1 MLTCPNIAFSVNK
14 VCQFLHVPTML
25 HWCAVKRI
33 LRYIHGSIQLGIKF
47 VKDKSSLLSAYSVA
61 DWLGVLTIEDQLVV
75 LRCSSDQI

>member
-1 MLTCPNIAFSVNK
+1 L
-14 VCQFLHVPTML
+14 VCG
-25 HWCAVKRI
+25 I

-61 DWLGVLTIEDQLVV
+61 DWSGVLTIEDQLVV